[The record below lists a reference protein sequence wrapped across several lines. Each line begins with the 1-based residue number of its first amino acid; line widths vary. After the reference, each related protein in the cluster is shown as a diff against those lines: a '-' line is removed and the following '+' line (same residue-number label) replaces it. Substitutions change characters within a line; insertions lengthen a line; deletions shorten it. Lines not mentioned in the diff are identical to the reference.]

1 MLLNLNL
8 AFVNV
13 ATRKFQSIYVMAI
26 IFLLGSGGLEFCTH
40 SQVSDIIDANKMS
53 D

>member
-1 MLLNLNL
+1 MLLNLHL
-8 AFVNV
+8 PFVNV

>member
-1 MLLNLNL
+1 MLLNLNFP
-8 AFVNV
+8 FVNV
-13 ATRKFQSIYVMAI
+13 ATRKFQSIHMIAI
-26 IFLLGSGGLEFCTH
+26 IFLLGSGGLKFCTR